1 VAQVERRP
9 EVPIELAGI
18 ELVDADDRPVVL
30 GELWAE
36 QTVVLIHLRHF
47 GCILCRHYAGALRD
61 FHADFE
67 ALGVRLVAIGTGG
80 RQYARDFVAER
91 KIPYQVLVDRHMA
104 SYDVIR
110 VKQGPFVGILK
121 PRVVWAA
128 IKAWR
133 VGERQGKTGPNPFK
147 FGAAHVI
154 GPGNV
159 LHYAWINDDY
169 HDNTPVE
176 ELLGI
181 AAAAAGGGSH
191 QQVGAA

>member
-1 VAQVERRP
+1 VARVESRP
-9 EVPIELAGI
+9 EVPTELAGI
-18 ELVDADDRPVVL
+18 ELVDADDRAMQL
-30 GELWAE
+30 GQLWAE
-36 QTVVLIHLRHF
+36 RPVVLIHLRHF

-67 ALGVRLVAIGTGG
+67 ALGVRLVAVGTGG
-80 RQYARDFVAER
+80 RQYAREFVAER
-91 KIPYQVLVDRHMA
+91 KIPYEVLVDKHMA
-104 SYDVIR
+104 SHEVIR

-121 PRVVWAA
+121 PRVLWAA
-128 IKAWR
+128 VKALR
-133 VGERQGKTGPNPFK
+133 FGELQGKTGPNPFK

-176 ELLGI
+176 ELLAI
-181 AAAAAGGGSH
+181 AAAAAGR
-191 QQVGAA
+191 AA